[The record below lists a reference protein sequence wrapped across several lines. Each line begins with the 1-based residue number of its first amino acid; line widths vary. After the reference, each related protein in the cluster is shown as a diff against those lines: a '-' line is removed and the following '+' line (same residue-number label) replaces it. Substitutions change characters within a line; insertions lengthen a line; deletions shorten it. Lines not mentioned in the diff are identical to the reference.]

1 MATRTVDDYLA
12 LPYTV
17 EVFRDSNKDDP
28 GWAARVVE
36 LPGCI
41 TQADTFEELGEM
53 IEDAMR
59 GWLTVALEEGLV
71 IPEPHPTET
80 HSGKFVVRVPR
91 SLHRQ
96 LAEAAERDNVS
107 LNTYVTAALA
117 KAIGA
122 AEVQPAARKQPAKA
136 AARRPASRAV
146 SAARR

>member
-1 MATRTVDDYLA
+1 MVKRTIDDYLA

-17 EVFRDSNKDDP
+17 EVFRDSNKEDP
-28 GWAARVVE
+28 GWAARVAE

-59 GWLTVALEEGLV
+59 GWLTVALEEGLE
-71 IPEPHPTET
+71 IPEPHPIESY
-80 HSGKFVVRVPR
+80 SGKFVVRVPR

-107 LNTYVTAALA
+107 LNAYVTAALA
-117 KAIGA
+117 KAVGA
-122 AEVQPAARKQPAKA
+122 AEAQPANRKQPAKA
-136 AARRPASRAV
+136 AARRPAARSV

>member
-1 MATRTVDDYLA
+1 MATRTIDDYLA

-36 LPGCI
+36 LPGCL
-41 TQADTFEELGEM
+41 TQADTFAELGEM

-59 GWLTVALEEGLV
+59 GWLTVAVAEGLE
-71 IPEPHPTET
+71 IPVPHPSET
-80 HSGKFVVRVPR
+80 YSGKFVVRVPR

-107 LNTYVTAALA
+107 LNAFVTTALA

-122 AEVQPAARKQPAKA
+122 AEAPPTARKQPAKA
-136 AARRPASRAV
+136 ARRTAARSV